1 MTKPPCKPDGVE
13 CTRRYVGCRAVC
25 EQYHEWLIQHEAE
38 LQNKREYNNRNRIPN
53 DHVIDLCIRLRK
65 RRNRQ

>member
-1 MTKPPCKPDGVE
+1 MTKPPCKVDGVE
-13 CTRRYVGCRAVC
+13 CDKRYVGCRAVC

-38 LQNKREYNNRNRIPN
+38 LQNKREYHNRNRISN
-53 DHVIDLCIRLRK
+53 DYVIDLCIELRK